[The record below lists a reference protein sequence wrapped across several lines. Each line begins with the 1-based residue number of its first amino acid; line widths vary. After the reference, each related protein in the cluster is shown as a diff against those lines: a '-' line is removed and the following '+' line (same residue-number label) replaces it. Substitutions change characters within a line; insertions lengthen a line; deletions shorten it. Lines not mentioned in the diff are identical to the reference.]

1 MNGFIS
7 KLNDG
12 APFTYFIFL
21 LILVIIALFVKG
33 LMEKGENKKTISLL
47 TSVGWFAIAV
57 GFLGQTFGLIVA
69 FDSVGASGELTPRVV
84 AEGLKM
90 TILSSLFGVISFL
103 IARLE
108 IIILVWMGKEKH

>member
-1 MNGFIS
+1 MNGLIS

-12 APFTYFIFL
+12 APFTYFILL
-21 LILVIIALFVKG
+21 LIIVIIALFVKG

-57 GFLGQTFGLIVA
+57 GFLGQTFGLIMA
-69 FDSVGASGELTPRVV
+69 FDSVGASGDLTPRIV

-90 TILSSLFGVISFL
+90 TLLSSLFGVVSFL
-103 IARLE
+103 IARVE
-108 IIILVWMGKEKH
+108 IIILVWMGKEK